1 MAKLVINQL
10 IIIAENEK
18 KANRFQFGAGKNLI
32 TSDLNTVGKSTLVK
46 MLLWS
51 FGCKP
56 SLDSDWLKLGLKT
69 VVEFSVGRTDY
80 KILRQDNQMSVK
92 KGHSSWRV
100 FPKITGDYSKL
111 LGDILHFTPIFK
123 LKKSDNHMVSTP
135 DGYFMAYYLDQQCWQ
150 GAWKSLRGLDGFD
163 KYKTN
168 LIKAHSGL
176 LTKEYFECQNE
187 ELNAQEERKN
197 EEEVLNKYDDAVR
210 LIHDDC
216 LPSGSL
222 FTVDTSIF
230 NSQRVILQDKL
241 LQLQKKQSNLW
252 SKLAKLYND
261 KHCLAIQIPV
271 IEKNIKELKKD
282 YDFSL
287 TLDHVVNCPICN
299 TRISNDVVYRASIL
313 SDKESSE
320 EQLSE
325 VMSKLADLNKAI
337 EDLQPEYNSITA
349 EIDDIANKFI
359 VEDQEG
365 NRLTTI
371 DYISQIGEK
380 TVVDKL
386 SANRNAQEQ
395 KVLLVNSRI
404 KELSKEMKKISQS
417 IDKEAINSFFMNMLK
432 EVDEVLELDYGLVR
446 EKVKSPIDYKKICQ
460 GGAADITRSVLS
472 YYSALY
478 LLIRNQQNEIVG
490 PLIVDTP
497 QQQGQSDD
505 NEVNIMNL
513 INKKLYDSRN
523 EYQVFLCAKN
533 EGVLDDYKNNAVVF
547 DLQKNR
553 GLLDASMYEECVES
567 FSNYQSI

>member
-1 MAKLVINQL
+1 MAKLVIKQL

-18 KANRFQFGAGKNLI
+18 KAKRFLFGAGKNLI

-69 VVEFSVGRTDY
+69 AVEFSVERTNY
-80 KILRQDNQMSVK
+80 IILRQENQMSVK
-92 KGHSSWRV
+92 NGHSSWKV

-123 LKKSDNHMVSTP
+123 MKQSDNHMVSTP

-150 GAWKSLRGLDGFD
+150 EAWNSLSGLDGFD

-176 LTKEYFECQNE
+176 LTKEFFECQNE
-187 ELNAQEERKN
+187 ELAAQEKRKN
-197 EEEVLNKYDDAVR
+197 EEEVLNKYDNAVR
-210 LIHDDC
+210 LIYEDC
-216 LPSGSL
+216 LPSKSL
-222 FTVDTSIF
+222 FTVDPTIF
-230 NSQRVILQDKL
+230 DNQRVVLQDRL

-252 SKLAKLYND
+252 SRLAKLYSD
-261 KHCLAIQIPV
+261 KHCLEIQIPV
-271 IEKNIKELKKD
+271 IEKNINELKKD

-287 TLDHVVNCPICN
+287 TLDNVVNCPICN
-299 TRISNDVVYRASIL
+299 TRISNDVVNRASIL
-313 SDKESSE
+313 SDKGSSE

-325 VMSKLADLNKAI
+325 VKSKLSELNKSI
-337 EDLQPEYNSITA
+337 ENLQPEYNSITA

-359 VEDQEG
+359 GEDQEG
-365 NRLTTI
+365 TKLTTL

-380 TVVDKL
+380 TIVDKL
-386 SANRNAQEQ
+386 FANRNLQEQ
-395 KVLLVNSRI
+395 RVLQVDSHI
-404 KELSKEMKKISQS
+404 KELNKEMRKISKS
-417 IDKEAINSFFMNMLK
+417 INIDAINSFFMNMLK
-432 EVDEVLELDYGLVR
+432 EVDEVLELDFDIIK
-446 EKVKSPIDYKKICQ
+446 EKVKSPVDYKKVYQ

-478 LLIRNQQNEIVG
+478 LLIRNQQNEVVG

-513 INKKLYDSRN
+513 INNKLYDSHN
-523 EYQVFLCAKN
+523 EYQIILCAKN
-533 EGVLDDYKNNAVVF
+533 EDVLDDYKNNAVVF
-547 DLQKNR
+547 DLQKHR
-553 GLLDASMYEECVES
+553 GLLDANIYEECVES
-567 FSNYQSI
+567 FSNYKSN